1 MKNGEL
7 RAVDGRVPGRRGLA
21 TRQRLL
27 DHTAELLAT
36 TSYRDLTVVDI
47 AREAGTSPATFYQ
60 YFPDAESALVAL
72 SDELV
77 GEARE
82 RLGRPVREGEW
93 SDAQSYRTC
102 ERIAESFMAFWDEHR
117 ALLGVIDLA
126 STESE
131 LRFREIRVQLLNPL
145 TDAIS
150 DVVDQ
155 QRELGHLPADIDPV
169 ATSSVLVAMLVQV
182 SGHRYGIER
191 YGTTGPQIRR
201 VLARLLYSGITGR
214 TPPP

>member
-1 MKNGEL
+1 
-7 RAVDGRVPGRRGLA
+7 
-21 TRQRLL
+21 
-27 DHTAELLAT
+27 
-36 TSYRDLTVVDI
+36 
-47 AREAGTSPATFYQ
+47 
-60 YFPDAESALVAL
+60 
-72 SDELV
+72 
-77 GEARE
+77 
-82 RLGRPVREGEW
+82 
-93 SDAQSYRTC
+93 
-102 ERIAESFMAFWDEHR
+102 
-117 ALLGVIDLA
+117 VIDLA

-191 YGTTGPQIRR
+191 YGTTGPQIQR

>member
-155 QRELGHLPADIDPV
+155 QRELGHLPTDIDPV